1 VQYAHARIASI
12 LRKAGEEATGAAA
25 EADLGAVG
33 VPLEPSERQLVK
45 RLLELPGE
53 VREAAERRA
62 PHRMTSYATAVA
74 SDFHA
79 FYRDCQV
86 IGAEGEGVEQSRLA
100 LCLVT
105 KRTIARTLEL
115 LGISA
120 PERM

>member
-1 VQYAHARIASI
+1 
-12 LRKAGEEATGAAA
+12 
-25 EADLGAVG
+25 
-33 VPLEPSERQLVK
+33 
-45 RLLELPGE
+45 
-53 VREAAERRA
+53 
-62 PHRMTSYATAVA
+62 
-74 SDFHA
+74 
-79 FYRDCQV
+79 V